1 MTKRVFIIHGWG
13 ADSESNWFPWIKK
26 ELESKGFEVHT
37 PAMPNTDF
45 PVIKEWISALKKA
58 VGKPDK
64 ETYFI
69 GHSIGC
75 QTIIRYLEKENI
87 KVGGV
92 LFVAG
97 FINSN
102 GRALATLSVE
112 DKEVIEPWLTT
123 PIDFDKVKSSANKI
137 VSIFSDDDQFVPL
150 DDNKIFKDKLNSKII
165 ILKNKGHIL
174 DFICPPV
181 LAEFLKLA
189 NQ

>member
-13 ADSESNWFPWIKK
+13 GSPECNWFPWLKK
-26 ELESKGFEVHT
+26 ELEARGFEVHSLE
-37 PAMPNTDF
+37 MPNIDF
-45 PVIKEWISALKKA
+45 PVINEWVSALKKE

-75 QTIIRYLEKENI
+75 QTIMRYLQDINV

-97 FINSN
+97 FVNSN
-102 GRALATLSVE
+102 HDLLADLSTE
-112 DKEVIEPWLTT
+112 EKKIIEPWLTT
-123 PIDFDKVKSSANKI
+123 PIYFDKVKRSANKI
-137 VSIFSDDDQFVPL
+137 VSIFSDDDPFVPL

-165 ILKNKGHIL
+165 ILKHKGHIL
-174 DFICPPV
+174 DFVCEPI
-181 LAEFLKLA
+181 LEEFLKLA
-189 NQ
+189 E